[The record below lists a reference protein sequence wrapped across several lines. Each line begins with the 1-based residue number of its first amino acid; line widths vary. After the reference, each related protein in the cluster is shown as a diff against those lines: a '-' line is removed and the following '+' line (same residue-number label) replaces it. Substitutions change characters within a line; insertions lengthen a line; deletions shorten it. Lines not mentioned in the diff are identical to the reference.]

1 MLIQILSHTP
11 LYVWAILA
19 LLVWRGVVELRER
32 EIAMPRMFVL
42 PLVMLI
48 LSLHDIARKFGFDA
62 TAFIAWTA
70 AFAAVALLAWRFGRV
85 RVAPGSAPGR
95 VRVAGSVVPLVLML
109 SIFALKY
116 LTSVLLAVR
125 PDLAGQPMVAAG
137 VCAMFGVFNGYFLGR
152 LLRDVGFDARAC
164 VSRRAAGS

>member
-1 MLIQILSHTP
+1 MLIQILSHPP
-11 LYVWAILA
+11 LYVWVILA

-95 VRVAGSVVPLVLML
+95 VRVAGNVVPLVLML

>member
-11 LYVWAILA
+11 LYVWVILA

-152 LLRDVGFDARAC
+152 QLRDVGFDARAC

>member
-11 LYVWAILA
+11 VYVWAILA
-19 LLVWRGVVELRER
+19 FLVWRGVAELRER
-32 EIAMPRMFVL
+32 EIALPRMFVL
-42 PLVMLI
+42 PLAMLV
-48 LSLHDIARKFGFDA
+48 LSLHDIARKFGFDT

-70 AFAAVALLAWRFGRV
+70 AFAAAALLAWRFGRV

-95 VRVAGSVVPLVLML
+95 VRVAGSVIPLVLML
-109 SIFALKY
+109 SIFTLKY

-125 PDLAGQPMVAAG
+125 PELAGHGMVVVA

-152 LLRDVGFDARAC
+152 LLRDVGLTPAAC
-164 VSRRAAGS
+164 FNRRAAGS

>member
-19 LLVWRGVVELRER
+19 FLVWRGVAELRER

-62 TAFIAWTA
+62 TAFIAWTT
-70 AFAAVALLAWRFGRV
+70 AFAAATLLAWRFGRM

-95 VRVAGSVVPLVLML
+95 VRVAGSVIPLVLML
-109 SIFALKY
+109 SIFTLKY

-125 PDLAGQPMVAAG
+125 PDLAGQPAVAAA

-152 LLRDVGFDARAC
+152 LLRDVGLTPAAC
-164 VSRRAAGS
+164 FNRRAAGS